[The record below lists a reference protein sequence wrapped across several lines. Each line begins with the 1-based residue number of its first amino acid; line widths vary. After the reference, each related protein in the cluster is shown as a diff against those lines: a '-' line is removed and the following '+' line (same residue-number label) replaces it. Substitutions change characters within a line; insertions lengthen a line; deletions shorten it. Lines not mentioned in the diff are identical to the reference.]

1 MLVDVRTTGEY
12 SLGAI
17 PGSTLIT
24 LDELRENIDQFQDKK
39 VIVTCRVGQRGHTAA
54 SILSHAGIEVANLDG
69 GFLTWNMGMAATESP
84 SPRPRRIAH
93 TQRKKSWQ
101 RTPAVN
107 QSSSSIA
114 FGALKVNW
122 VLLFQVVEQ
131 GKDCRSVVTQLS
143 AVSSALDKAGFS
155 IIAAA
160 MKECVADEGREQAA
174 MI

>member
-1 MLVDVRTTGEY
+1 MLGYVNENRALGEHSVQWHEVHSKLEDGWMLVDVRTTGEY

-84 SPRPRRIAH
+84 SPV
-93 TQRKKSWQ
+93 
-101 RTPAVN
+101 PA
-107 QSSSSIA
+107 A
-114 FGALKVNW
+114 
-122 VLLFQVVEQ
+122 
-131 GKDCRSVVTQLS
+131 
-143 AVSSALDKAGFS
+143 
-155 IIAAA
+155 
-160 MKECVADEGREQAA
+160 
-174 MI
+174 